1 MDLLL
6 LSICLNGRFQFC
18 PGKLGLCDFPIYF
31 TIFQQFCMCTF
42 SDNLSIIQDKDL
54 LCMQNG
60 TDSLC
65 YDQNCTFPRL
75 LCKGMTQCHI
85 RLIVKSR
92 KTVIKN
98 KYLWM
103 LCNRSCNRKSL
114 LLTTGYI
121 GTALLIFGLWR
132 RVI

>member
-1 MDLLL
+1 
-6 LSICLNGRFQFC
+6 
-18 PGKLGLCDFPIYF
+18 
-31 TIFQQFCMCTF
+31 MCTF

-121 GTALLIFGLWR
+121 GTALSDRTFIAFRFSLDKFCSLCDLCRFFHFLFCSILISEHDIR
-132 RVI
+132 SNIS